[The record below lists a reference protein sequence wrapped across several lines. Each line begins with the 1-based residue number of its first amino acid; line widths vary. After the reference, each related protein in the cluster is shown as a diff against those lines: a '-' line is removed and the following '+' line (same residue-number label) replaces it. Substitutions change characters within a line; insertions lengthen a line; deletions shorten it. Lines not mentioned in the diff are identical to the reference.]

1 MSSVAV
7 WRNIGVMRGV
17 GIALVA
23 LNHAAMGAFG
33 VLHQA
38 PPPSGPTTLQVVVE
52 VITRGLT
59 PVCLP
64 LFLFASGYFTL
75 RFSST
80 WSLALA
86 NARRILL
93 RFLLWSIPGLV
104 VVEALAHHPL
114 DWRET
119 VWTFVGGPWPTY
131 WFLLLLVQ
139 LSLLAPWLVRLV
151 KEAPALALS
160 VALALELGSIVVAGF
175 AASGHPVVPSHFV
188 LWHVPAFVAGMWLSA
203 HGTALVDFVS
213 RHRVGFGVVGVAAAL
228 LSCAESVWL
237 GGIVGDGGP
246 GSYVYAG
253 ERVSLQVFAVVTI
266 LLLAAMPPSV
276 GRVHKVFD
284 WIGMRSLA
292 VLLVM
297 YPTVRLTT
305 AALWH
310 VDQLVFGVVRDNAV
324 PPAWLTNVALVPV
337 LFVVALGVPVAVYH
351 LVETRLGPR
360 VRTFLFA

>member
-1 MSSVAV
+1 
-7 WRNIGVMRGV
+7 
-17 GIALVA
+17 
-23 LNHAAMGAFG
+23 
-33 VLHQA
+33 
-38 PPPSGPTTLQVVVE
+38 
-52 VITRGLT
+52 
-59 PVCLP
+59 
-64 LFLFASGYFTL
+64 
-75 RFSST
+75 
-80 WSLALA
+80 
-86 NARRILL
+86 
-93 RFLLWSIPGLV
+93 
-104 VVEALAHHPL
+104 
-114 DWRET
+114 
-119 VWTFVGGPWPTY
+119 
-131 WFLLLLVQ
+131 
-139 LSLLAPWLVRLV
+139 
-151 KEAPALALS
+151 
-160 VALALELGSIVVAGF
+160 
-175 AASGHPVVPSHFV
+175 
-188 LWHVPAFVAGMWLSA
+188 
-203 HGTALVDFVS
+203 VDFVS

-297 YPTVRLTT
+297 DPTVRLTT